1 MAELVGELPSDSS
14 DRLKILCDQNFVS
27 YMVLSTKTPKH
38 NTTLDKHGLIVI
50 VTPENSF
57 AKDNI

>member
-14 DRLKILCDQNFVS
+14 DRLKICHQNFVS

-38 NTTLDKHGLIVI
+38 NTTLDQHGLIVI